1 MRPEHD
7 PDSDQYDPDADARGL
22 AEDGLIR
29 LDRDTVESA
38 WTAEIAV
45 HGCPAPAPTPLEA
58 SRSKR
63 ERVSPV
69 VMFAS
74 GAALLLASNYT

>member
-7 PDSDQYDPDADARGL
+7 PDSDEYDPDADASGW
-22 AEDGLIR
+22 AEIGATR
-29 LDRDTVESA
+29 TDRNTIEKD

-45 HGCPAPAPTPLEA
+45 HGCPAPTPAPLEA

-63 ERVSPV
+63 ERVAPV
-69 VMFAS
+69 VMLAS
-74 GAALLLASNYT
+74 GATLLLASNYV